1 MTADDPFDHLETM
14 LGRLLR
20 AGVTSA
26 AGCLAIG
33 LALWMAAGHTRLSSR
48 VLTAGLLI
56 LMATPLMRVV
66 VSLVAY
72 AKMRDW
78 FFVTTTALVFAL
90 LIVAWLLQ
98 P

>member
-1 MTADDPFDHLETM
+1 MTADDPFDRLETM

-26 AGCLAIG
+26 AVCLGIG
-33 LALWMAAGHTRLSSR
+33 LALWMAAGPTRLSNG
-48 VLTAGLLI
+48 VLTAGILV

-90 LIVAWLLQ
+90 LIVAWMLN

>member
-1 MTADDPFDHLETM
+1 MTADDPFDRLETM
-14 LGRLLR
+14 LGRLLS

-26 AGCLAIG
+26 AVCLGIG
-33 LALWMAAGHTRLSSR
+33 LALWMAAGSTRLSTG
-48 VLTAGLLI
+48 VLTAGILI

-90 LIVAWLLQ
+90 LLVAWLLQ

>member
-1 MTADDPFDHLETM
+1 MDDESVDRLEAT

-26 AGCLAIG
+26 AVCLAIG
-33 LALWMAAGHTRLSSR
+33 LAVWMATGGTRLSNGI
-48 VLTAGLLI
+48 LTAGILI

-66 VSLVAY
+66 VSLAAY
-72 AKMRDW
+72 ARMRDW

-90 LIVAWLLQ
+90 LLVAWLLN